1 MLCQCPSWD
10 AERYC
15 CITIRMPSLGC
26 CRPDCMQT
34 PSEMV
39 REKPDF
45 IPAHESPPAT
55 GSIVLPASGWAAIL
69 RGLRGKC
76 PRCGEARLF
85 RRFLKPIARCPH
97 CSLDLTHQQADDF
110 PAYLSILV
118 TGHLLAPLI
127 IALTREAGL
136 SIAALMAIIIP
147 LAVLLLIALL
157 QPAKGAVI
165 ALQWWFGMHGFRTE
179 RAGATSDKTDL

>member
-1 MLCQCPSWD
+1 M
-10 AERYC
+10 
-15 CITIRMPSLGC
+15 
-26 CRPDCMQT
+26 
-34 PSEMV
+34 
-39 REKPDF
+39 PDF
-45 IPAHESPPAT
+45 LSTPFDRARKNRKPISGYEPQSLT
-55 GSIVLPASGWAAIL
+55 VDVVLPASGWAAIL

-85 RRFLKPIARCPH
+85 KQFLKPIGRCPN
-97 CSLDLTHQQADDF
+97 CSQDLTHQQADDF

-127 IALTREAGL
+127 IALTRDAGL

-165 ALQWWFGMHGFRTE
+165 ALQWWFGMHGFRVE
-179 RAGATSDKTDL
+179 RARSNNP